1 MGKTYTVSEVKAGA
15 NVDWYEDTVIP
26 DPVEE
31 YKPEPD
37 PIVTKQAVSTQ
48 TQPTGSDRPWID
60 FMLRNHKYLKNSKGG
75 MQYIE
80 LYKDPST
87 FYASDTY
94 KNVHKKIVAD
104 KSGPY
109 STLNSAVDFVGSTMF
124 PSVGGIMTAKKDV
137 PDPVTGDSTSRMS
150 GPLGFVHDLLMK
162 NKYEALAKI
171 KSAHLAG
178 GMKIPKGFGG
188 SFGQYNKEAFTDFGT
203 VLRIGRRTFIRKPGD
218 YNFYGNMSGMGLTT
232 EQLHKIAAL
241 QDQKDPSEYDWRNP
255 DSATKVLTYGG
266 AGAYRLDGRHVDY
279 MGRLAG
285 SGTGQSDNFI
295 HMADRYFNGNVAI
308 ARQWLEGTA
317 RFRTFTGYG
326 QNKAAMIAHFETMVK
341 KAGGDPNGGGIIVR
355 GSGYFDKN
363 GVFQSGSK
371 PAEQTLLEKTNAYLL
386 NPKNKKDY
394 FEKYGKPLTV
404 TAASNIVRGL
414 PHDYKDS
421 DGSNLGT
428 GTVIQT
434 DKDIDTA
441 TGKFSGSPPST
452 AQDMLDTVTSDVSD
466 LNNMFNDIFPNETD
480 WGTAED
486 MLYLK
491 NNNDADA
498 YVGNNLVDT
507 WVKRTIDKINTSP
520 KVDVQTQLD
529 TFPADTG
536 QLQVADIAQP
546 QTSDDKPDNTGTT
559 VGADFQ
565 KKDDEDFEKIR
576 EGTDTGFGGDY
587 GFKEGGLVQDFWSEY
602 NPVNMQFGGQP
613 VENAN
618 IPTDPS
624 GTVTGP
630 MGFVDAP
637 PSQVSERESVADDQA
652 TQLPEEAFVLN
663 APAVQLRG
671 ERDVKKMLM
680 DAFME
685 AKSRGLPI
693 GRVDAPLY
701 EKNIDVLLSKG
712 EVVIPPELVQIIG
725 KGKLEKLN
733 NRGKREVGERA
744 KKLG

>member
-104 KSGPY
+104 RSGPY
-109 STLNSAVDFVGSTMF
+109 STLNSTVDFVGSTMF
-124 PSVGGIMTAKKDV
+124 PSVYGIITAKKDV
-137 PDPVTGDSTSRMS
+137 PDPVTGEPTSRIG

-178 GMKIPKGFGG
+178 GLKFSRGFGG
-188 SFGQYNKEAFTDFGT
+188 SFGQYNKEDFTDFGT

-241 QDQKDPSEYDWRNP
+241 QDQKDPSEYNWRNP

-308 ARQWLEGTA
+308 AREWLTGTA

-341 KAGGDPNGGGIIVR
+341 KAGGDSNGGGIIVR

-363 GVFQSGSK
+363 GVFQSGKPKPKSK
-371 PAEQTLLEKTNAYLL
+371 TTEQT
-386 NPKNKKDY
+386 
-394 FEKYGKPLTV
+394 
-404 TAASNIVRGL
+404 
-414 PHDYKDS
+414 S

-452 AQDMLDTVTSDVSD
+452 LKDMLDTVTSDVSD
-466 LNNMFNDIFPNETD
+466 LNNMFNDIFPNETE

-529 TFPADTG
+529 TLPADTG

-546 QTSDDKPDNTGTT
+546 QTSDDKPDNTGGGTK
-559 VGADFQ
+559 VGSDFQ
-565 KKDDEDFEKIR
+565 KIDDYTGGE
-576 EGTDTGFGGDY
+576 TDETGFGGDFT
-587 GFKEGGLVQDFWSEY
+587 FKEGGLVQDFWSDY
-602 NPVNMQFGGQP
+602 NPINMQLGGQP
-613 VENAN
+613 IENAD

-744 KKLG
+744 EKLR